1 MTFRDLVPRKG
12 DMISREERWN
22 PFAQLHREMDELF
35 GSFTRGFEL
44 MPFKPLDEGF
54 WGALTPKVDL
64 VETEKDIQVTAELP
78 GMDEKDVE
86 VTLTGDTL
94 TLKGEKKTESEEKG
108 KNVHRMERT
117 HGAFQRTLVLP
128 AEVQT
133 DKVEAAFKKG
143 VLTVTLP
150 KTPSA
155 QTPMK
160 KIQVK
165 AA

>member
-1 MTFRDLVPRKG
+1 
-12 DMISREERWN
+12 
-22 PFAQLHREMDELF
+22 MDRVF
-35 GSFTRGFEL
+35 DSFTRGFEL
-44 MPFKPLDEGF
+44 APFRAFDEGL
-54 WGALTPKVDL
+54 WGGRMPRMDL
-64 VETEKDIQVTAELP
+64 VETDKDIQVTAELP

-94 TLKGEKKTESEEKG
+94 TLKGEKKSESEEKG

-117 HGAFQRTLVLP
+117 HGAFQRTIVLP
-128 AEVQT
+128 AEVQA

-150 KTPSA
+150 KTPAA
-155 QTPMK
+155 QAGARR
-160 KIQVK
+160 IEVK